1 MSHITTITSL
11 FSLQQ
16 LIHSPTHFSPSGSPS
31 TIDLIFAPLSFQSVV
46 TLLPPVGTFDHQLSH
61 LFSRLLHLSIFT
73 LDLPHPKKE
82 YGSIIGLISIK
93 SMTSS
98 LPLTGPLSFL
108 LTLMM
113 PFLSFM
119 SCSSISFINLR
130 HLNLSRSVPS
140 LHGSCVH
147 CCTRFGI
154 AVVSLHKL
162 SHDTLLISGL
172 HIACFV
178 MKSLLLSNDPRQVT
192 FSLCLHLL
200 VNSGLM

>member
-73 LDLPHPKKE
+73 LDLHPKKE

-98 LPLTGPLSFL
+98 LPLTGPLLPPDSDDALSLFYELFFNIVHQFTPSKLVPFCPLPPWL
-108 LTLMM
+108 LRPL
-113 PFLSFM
+113 
-119 SCSSISFINLR
+119 
-130 HLNLSRSVPS
+130 
-140 LHGSCVH
+140 
-147 CCTRFGI
+147 
-154 AVVSLHKL
+154 LHKIRDRRRL
-162 SHDTLLISGL
+162 F
-172 HIACFV
+172 AQA
-178 MKSLLLSNDPRQVT
+178 KS
-192 FSLCLHLL
+192 
-200 VNSGLM
+200 